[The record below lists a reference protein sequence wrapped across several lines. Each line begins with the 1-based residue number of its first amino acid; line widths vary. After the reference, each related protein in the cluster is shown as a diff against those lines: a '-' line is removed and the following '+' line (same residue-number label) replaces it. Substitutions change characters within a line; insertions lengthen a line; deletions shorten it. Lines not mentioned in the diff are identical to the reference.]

1 MNRVCFQANFAYC
14 GVDQTMLTA
23 TVAHHL
29 KFLGVQVLILRY
41 LWSNVQR
48 MQLIGVMN
56 DSFLGDVLPLRR
68 LVASDL
74 F

>member
-48 MQLIGVMN
+48 MQLI
-56 DSFLGDVLPLRR
+56 LGDVLPLRR